1 MRWRV
6 NLSSLLLLCS
16 ISKAEQMNSMTN
28 IRQIASFSGNYLLP
42 IKHAYH
48 EFSKTGL
55 NANDYMI
62 NILESDS
69 EVIIS
74 FEYKNLPK
82 GFRGS
87 IQGTPNFQVE
97 IDKVSGQVLRSS
109 YGR

>member
-1 MRWRV
+1 
-6 NLSSLLLLCS
+6 
-16 ISKAEQMNSMTN
+16 MTN
-28 IRQIASFSGNYLLP
+28 IRQITWFSGNYLLP
-42 IKHAYH
+42 IKHAYD

-55 NANDYMI
+55 DANDYMI

-74 FEYKNLPK
+74 FEYKNLHK

-97 IDKVSGQVLRSS
+97 VDKASGQILRFS
-109 YGR
+109 YDR